1 MNAPQN
7 FRSAFNGFNREDVVD
22 HISFMTNKHES
33 QVKELKA
40 EAEALRA
47 ELEALRAAA
56 RETADTGDQI
66 ARLEQSLE
74 KNAEEL
80 FRTREE
86 LQAANQLLAEQED
99 TIAKLRSE
107 LDKAKEASA
116 AAPAAPVAA
125 PIERSSHW
133 DELQAYRR
141 AETVE
146 RRARERVNKLY
157 DEAAAAMAAVS
168 AKLAETTAQMG
179 TLTEQVRVDL
189 VALQGA
195 IDDGCGALGTAVEK
209 LNGLRPETE
218 EV

>member
-1 MNAPQN
+1 MTAPQN

-22 HISFMTNKHES
+22 HISYMTARHES

-40 EAEALRA
+40 EAEALRT

-56 RETADTGDQI
+56 QDTADADDQI
-66 ARLEQSLE
+66 TRLEQSLE

-86 LQAANQLLAEQED
+86 LQAANQLLAEQD
-99 TIAKLRSE
+99 QTIARLQAE
-107 LDKAKEASA
+107 LAKAKEEA
-116 AAPAAPVAA
+116 AAPAAPVAV
-125 PIERSSHW
+125 PVERSSHW

-157 DEAAAAMAAVS
+157 DEAVAAMAAVS
-168 AKLAETTAQMG
+168 ETLALTTAQMG
-179 TLTEQVRVDL
+179 LLTEQVRVDL

-209 LNGLRPETE
+209 LNSLRPETE
-218 EV
+218 EA